1 MARRQSCKV
10 RWLKAHDGTLQ
21 MGLYTLWGHLYV
33 LHLLSQAY
41 VSERSEWLSSLVWRR
56 YKETL
61 TRQRSKSEKQK
72 LKLWVPLQL
81 VHTLYWVCLSSNE
94 GRRAMRKCTFSSRVT
109 PRSCANCKNPL
120 CLIPKLSH
128 RSFDDEISKKKKN
141 IIEEWQ
147 RGRSVLTFL
156 FVKFSGW
163 PKSAISL
170 PKNYPNQ
177 LHSGFTKLGT
187 WTLIDIPVYVFWY
200 ACIYNNSFLW

>member
-1 MARRQSCKV
+1 MAKRQSCKV

-61 TRQRSKSEKQK
+61 TRLRSKSEKQK

-141 IIEEWQ
+141 H
-147 RGRSVLTFL
+147 RGMTTRE
-156 FVKFSGW
+156 
-163 PKSAISL
+163 ISPYL
-170 PKNYPNQ
+170 P
-177 LHSGFTKLGT
+177 FR
-187 WTLIDIPVYVFWY
+187 
-200 ACIYNNSFLW
+200 